1 MTEDSNIAAQLA
13 ALIHAPAPYL
23 AGAILVSAAT
33 WAVSRTLT
41 KDAMAAL
48 RERLYLSEDRLVRLS
63 EEAEALRRKLVES
76 SKQPRRDAPL
86 AQAKPAT
93 IRASIRATRPAARKQ
108 RAFIPLGM
116 TIPRRLAIPHG
127 AMKIDRCS
135 SSGPPSRPDAIR

>member
-1 MTEDSNIAAQLA
+1 MTDESNIAAQLA

-76 SKQPRRDAPL
+76 SKQPRSDAPL
-86 AQAKPAT
+86 AQAETAT
-93 IRASIRATRPAARKQ
+93 IPAWIRVTKSAGGKRHAL
-108 RAFIPLGM
+108 IPLGM
-116 TIPRRLAIPHG
+116 TIPRRLSIPHG